1 MLVQQLNR
9 RARRPARAQA
19 RSGGKITIGSDQAND
34 HGTEDATGKST
45 FEIEASNDSSGYF
58 FKPTILQ
65 GSGGQS
71 ITLEIKNDGSVPHN
85 FSITSMNVNVTVEPG
100 ASQEVKVTFPQT
112 GTVEYFCSFHHALG
126 MAGELSVA
134 DRRGERRSAAAPE
147 RGQLVGGQIR
157 VEAVDQLGDL
167 RAHDREDVSAAS
179 RREGV
184 WRAARYDEEPSW
196 IDALP

>member
-1 MLVQQLNR
+1 MHTRTLVLSSI
-9 RARRPARAQA
+9 AVAALIALTACSSSSSTASPATSSSS
-19 RSGGKITIGSDQAND
+19 SGGKITIGSDQAND

-71 ITLEIKNDGSVPHN
+71 ITLEIKNDGSVLHN
-85 FSITSMNVNVTVEPG
+85 FSITSMNVNINIEPG

-112 GTVEYFCSFHHALG
+112 GTVEYFCSIHHALG

-134 DRRGERRSAAAPE
+134 
-147 RGQLVGGQIR
+147 
-157 VEAVDQLGDL
+157 
-167 RAHDREDVSAAS
+167 
-179 RREGV
+179 
-184 WRAARYDEEPSW
+184 
-196 IDALP
+196 

>member
-1 MLVQQLNR
+1 MHTRTFVLSSVAAVALITL
-9 RARRPARAQA
+9 AACSSTSSTAAPA
-19 RSGGKITIGSDQAND
+19 SGSSSSSSSDSGKITIGSDQAND
-34 HGTEDATGKST
+34 HGTENASGKTT

-134 DRRGERRSAAAPE
+134 
-147 RGQLVGGQIR
+147 
-157 VEAVDQLGDL
+157 
-167 RAHDREDVSAAS
+167 
-179 RREGV
+179 
-184 WRAARYDEEPSW
+184 
-196 IDALP
+196 

>member
-1 MLVQQLNR
+1 MRPRTFVLFSATAVALIML
-9 RARRPARAQA
+9 AACSSSSSTAAQT
-19 RSGGKITIGSDQAND
+19 SGSSSSSGKITIGSDQAND
-34 HGTEDATGKST
+34 HGTEDATGKAT
-45 FEIEASNDSSGYF
+45 FEIEATNDTSGYF

-85 FSITSMNVNVTVEPG
+85 FSITSMNVNVTVQPG

-134 DRRGERRSAAAPE
+134 
-147 RGQLVGGQIR
+147 
-157 VEAVDQLGDL
+157 
-167 RAHDREDVSAAS
+167 
-179 RREGV
+179 
-184 WRAARYDEEPSW
+184 
-196 IDALP
+196 

>member
-1 MLVQQLNR
+1 MHTRTLVLSSVMVAALVMLAACSSSSSTASV
-9 RARRPARAQA
+9 A
-19 RSGGKITIGSDQAND
+19 SGSSSSSSAGKIAIGSDQAND

-45 FEIEASNDSSGYF
+45 FEIEAANDSSGYF

-85 FSITSMNVNVTVEPG
+85 FSITSMNVNVTVQPG

-134 DRRGERRSAAAPE
+134 
-147 RGQLVGGQIR
+147 
-157 VEAVDQLGDL
+157 
-167 RAHDREDVSAAS
+167 
-179 RREGV
+179 
-184 WRAARYDEEPSW
+184 
-196 IDALP
+196 

>member
-1 MLVQQLNR
+1 MHTRTFVLSSVAAVALITLAACSSSSSTASSGE
-9 RARRPARAQA
+9 RARAPI
-19 RSGGKITIGSDQAND
+19 SGKITIGSDQAND
-34 HGTEDATGKST
+34 HGTEDATGKTT

-134 DRRGERRSAAAPE
+134 
-147 RGQLVGGQIR
+147 
-157 VEAVDQLGDL
+157 
-167 RAHDREDVSAAS
+167 
-179 RREGV
+179 
-184 WRAARYDEEPSW
+184 
-196 IDALP
+196 